1 MEEFASEAFQV
12 IEIDPLKWEQL
23 FDALSTSITVNTMNF
38 IAICVVAGVLLGQIL
53 WRWMK

>member
-1 MEEFASEAFQV
+1 MEGFASEALQV